1 MTDKPRTAV
10 PYDWLEDADE
20 ELKAIAKQHERDYT
34 LTQLDRELGLETPEE
49 GRATLPAA
57 EADLKERGIV
67 PANATEEQMAEV

>member
-34 LTQLDRELGLETPEE
+34 LTQLDRELGLETPED
-49 GRATLPAA
+49 GPCRALPAFGVNSS
-57 EADLKERGIV
+57 ERPYLGRGCS
-67 PANATEEQMAEV
+67 